1 MPASRLL
8 LALVLTIVAVPP
20 SVRAHGS
27 YGPALP
33 QNPTTPTDEQVVKTF
48 QTWLEKQ
55 SAPVTD
61 LEADYRKVLAAEGV
75 PAAEID
81 RRLRVIVEQFQ
92 KSEKER
98 WNRILT
104 APSPRFNT
112 KANAFLVEVTRGLT
126 PGKALD
132 VGMGQG
138 RNALYLAQQGWAV
151 TGFDPADQ
159 AVAAA
164 EAEAKRIGVTLKAL
178 VRRDDQFDFGVAQWD
193 LIVLSY
199 VGARGFEQR
208 AYDALKPGGSVVVEA
223 FHRDATK
230 TTRIGGSV
238 VFDTNELV
246 KLFERFRILRYEDVE
261 GVGDFGLE
269 RTRVVRLHAQ
279 KP

>member
-1 MPASRLL
+1 MPGSRLL

-75 PAAEID
+75 SAAEID

-112 KANAFLVEVTRGLT
+112 QPNAFLVEVTRGLT

-178 VRRDDQFDFGVAQWD
+178 VLRDDQFDFGVAQWD

-208 AYDALKPGGSVVVEA
+208 VYDALKPGGSVVVEA

>member
-1 MPASRLL
+1 MRPSQLV
-8 LALVLTIVAVPP
+8 LAIVLTIAAASRSLHFSGIQTP
-20 SVRAHGS
+20 AGS
-27 YGPALP
+27 
-33 QNPTTPTDEQVVKTF
+33 QNPATPTDEQVYATF
-48 QTWLEKQ
+48 QSWLEKQ
-55 SAPVTD
+55 TSAVTD
-61 LEADYRKVLAAEGV
+61 LEAQYGKVLAAEGL
-75 PAAEID
+75 PAAEVD

-92 KSEKER
+92 KSEKAR

-112 KANAFLVEVTRGLT
+112 KPNAFLVEVTRGLT

-164 EAEAKRIGVTLKAL
+164 QAEAKRLGVSLTAL
-178 VRRDDQFDFGVAQWD
+178 VQRDDQFDFGFARWD

-208 AYDALKPGGSVVVEA
+208 VYDALTPGGSVVVEA

-230 TTRIGGSV
+230 NTAIGGSV

-269 RTRVVRLHAQ
+269 RTRLVRLHAQ

>member
-1 MPASRLL
+1 MRSSLLVLAS
-8 LALVLTIVAVPP
+8 VLTIVAGAP
-20 SVRAHGS
+20 SLHSSGILTPTGS
-27 YGPALP
+27 QSPA
-33 QNPTTPTDEQVVKTF
+33 TPTDEQLFKTF
-48 QTWLEKQ
+48 LAWLEKQ
-55 SAPVTD
+55 PGSTD
-61 LEADYRKVLAAEGV
+61 IEAEYRKVLSAEGLTATEV
-75 PAAEID
+75 D
-81 RRLRVIVEQFQ
+81 RRLHVIVEQLQ
-92 KSEKER
+92 KSEKDR
-98 WNRILT
+98 GNRIRT

-112 KANAFLVEVTRGLT
+112 KPNAFLVDVTRGLT

-132 VGMGQG
+132 VGMGRG

-164 EAEAKRIGVTLKAL
+164 EAEAKRLGVILKAL
-178 VRRDDQFDFGVAQWD
+178 VLRDDQFDFGAGQWD

-208 AYDALKPGGSVVVEA
+208 VYDALKPGGSVVVEA

-230 TTRIGGSV
+230 TAQIGGAV
-238 VFDTNELV
+238 VFETNELL
-246 KLFERFRILRYEDVE
+246 KLFERFRIVRYEDVE

-269 RTRVVRLHAQ
+269 RTRLVRLHAQ